1 MSLVADALKANA
13 AAKQQDAAAT
23 AEALSQ
29 ATLAIARSTR
39 TGKQTKAD
47 ADLIGALIA
56 DGSLTERDA
65 VQIEHDCRELWPAL
79 DLLKQEAKIAEDF
92 RRISREHRELQERNR
107 VEWGKAVHRFRDAQ
121 NKNSAVQ
128 SAKHIVGQM
137 RSKLSVLFSDDGT
150 ANDPF
155 SKNK

>member
-1 MSLVADALKANA
+1 MSLVADAIQSNNN
-13 AAKQQDAAAT
+13 AKQRNAEAT
-23 AEALSQ
+23 AEAIKQ
-29 ATLAIARSTR
+29 ATQAIGRSTR
-39 TGKQTKAD
+39 MGKTSKAD
-47 ADLIGALIA
+47 ADLLAALIG

-65 VQIEHDCRELWPAL
+65 VQIERDCRQLWEAF
-79 DLLKQEAKIAEDF
+79 DLFQQEAKIAEDF

-128 SAKHIVGQM
+128 SAKHTVGSL

-150 ANDPF
+150 IIDPAQK
-155 SKNK
+155 SK